1 MRKTQF
7 LEGPINRGIRYR
19 QTELSVQLLDQVAGP
34 PAHHAINRR
43 DRSLVGETSEK
54 LFVLGAELARRSTR
68 WLVAK
73 TLWSLIVERS
83 V

>member
-7 LEGPINRGIRYR
+7 LERPVNRGIRYR

-43 DRSLVGETSEK
+43 DRPLVDETSEK
-54 LFVLGAELARRSTR
+54 LFVLGVEFARRSR
-68 WLVAK
+68 RRLVAQ
-73 TLWSLIVERS
+73 TFGSLHR
-83 V
+83 